1 VQKKNLS
8 EADICAKFIAPALSQ
23 AGWNEVEHLY
33 REYTLRPGRVVAR
46 GKQAARDKNSILRAD
61 YVLFNK
67 TSIPLAV
74 IEAKDNSHAVGAG
87 MAQAINYAELLG
99 GPFAFSSNGDGFVI
113 CDGTLATGPTT
124 SRPKKDIKNILKH
137 FGTDHYVQGA
147 RAWSR
152 ALFPLPP
159 PPNNMASSPVSTNS
173 ATSAPSCASGSPRP
187 VACKANWPRR
197 WSAQRNWR
205 VTCTGSP
212 LLPPTASART

>member
-1 VQKKNLS
+1 MQKKNLS

-23 AGWNEVEHLY
+23 TGWNEVEHLY

-46 GKQAARDKNSILRAD
+46 GKQAARDKKSILRAD

-124 SRPKKDIKNILKH
+124 SRPRRTSRTFSSTLELTTTSKARERGHVPCFRFHPRRTTWHRRLCRR
-137 FGTDHYVQGA
+137 TPPRLPPAA
-147 RAWSR
+147 RAAHRGPSHAKPTGR
-152 ALFPLPP
+152 GVGRL
-159 PPNNMASSPVSTNS
+159 S
-173 ATSAPSCASGSPRP
+173 AIGE
-187 VACKANWPRR
+187 
-197 WSAQRNWR
+197 
-205 VTCTGSP
+205 
-212 LLPPTASART
+212 